1 MRTPALLIAA
11 LALPLC
17 TAACS
22 KSPRDKLQGKWLG
35 DSISNVSPE
44 QNAEATAWVKGTSL
58 EFSGDRVTVTIPAE
72 QPRSGDFK
80 VAKAEGKKVTLSV
93 AKEGGE
99 DTATLAFADDGS
111 LQWDIGEGRMV
122 ALTRTK

>member
-1 MRTPALLIAA
+1 MRKSALVIAA

-44 QNAEATAWVKGTSL
+44 QSAEVTAWVKGTSL
-58 EFSGDRVTVTIPAE
+58 EFNGDRVTVTIPAE
-72 QPRSGDFK
+72 QPRSGEYK
-80 VAKAEGKKVTLSV
+80 VAKVEGKKVTLAI
-93 AKEGGE
+93 AKEEGS
-99 DTATLAFADDGS
+99 DSAALAFADDGS
-111 LQWDIGEGRMV
+111 LQWDVGEGRMV
-122 ALTRTK
+122 SLTHVK

>member
-1 MRTPALLIAA
+1 MRTSALVVVA

-44 QNAEATAWVKGTSL
+44 QSAEVTAWVKGTSL
-58 EFSGDRVTVTIPAE
+58 EFNGDRVTVTIPAE
-72 QPRSGDFK
+72 QPRTGDFK
-80 VAKAEGKKVTLSV
+80 VAKVEGKKVTVSI
-93 AKEGGE
+93 AKEEGA
-99 DTATLAFADDGS
+99 DTAALAFADDGS
-111 LQWDIGEGRMV
+111 LQWDVGEGRMV
-122 ALTRTK
+122 SLTHVK